1 MVPAAWLGVTAA
13 LDSHD
18 QNVVVVAQLHGFFQ
32 PAFGFAYFGQLTAAD
47 VDNVSAGIDSTFD
60 RTSYI

>member
-1 MVPAAWLGVTAA
+1 
-13 LDSHD
+13 
-18 QNVVVVAQLHGFFQ
+18 LHGIFE